1 MEWNGTTTKYG
12 CEMPISE
19 LLTIVADIE
28 KLSGLSIYD
37 ILMFFNEGYTLRKI
51 QPDEK
56 DLYTMSTKGFQL

>member
-37 ILMFFNEGYTLRKI
+37 ILMFLMKDIYFEKFNRMKKI
-51 QPDEK
+51 SI
-56 DLYTMSTKGFQL
+56 L